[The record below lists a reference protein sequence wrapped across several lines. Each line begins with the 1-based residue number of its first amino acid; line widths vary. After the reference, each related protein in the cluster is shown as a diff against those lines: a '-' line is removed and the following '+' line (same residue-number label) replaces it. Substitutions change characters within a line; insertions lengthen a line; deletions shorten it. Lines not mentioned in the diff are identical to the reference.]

1 MLFNDK
7 NEEKLNNINCFSL
20 SKDMNT
26 YNIKFKD
33 LTDLRIG

>member
-7 NEEKLNNINCFSL
+7 NEEKLNNINCF
-20 SKDMNT
+20 KDMNT